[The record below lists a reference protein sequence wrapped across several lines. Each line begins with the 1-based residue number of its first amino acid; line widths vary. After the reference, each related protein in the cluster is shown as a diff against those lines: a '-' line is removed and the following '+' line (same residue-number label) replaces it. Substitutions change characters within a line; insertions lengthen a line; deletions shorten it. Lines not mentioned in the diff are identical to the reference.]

1 MASEPTISTRSR
13 SSAGGGDDTPS
24 GSARKNAW
32 RRANA
37 ATSRCSSRG
46 TVFCGKR
53 SGDEFG
59 DAAAQFWSMLS
70 GSAGAATHRSPMK
83 ASKERWIIVTTSRT
97 SSLAPFRSL
106 SISTRPSCCRL
117 SSSSF
122 SFIDTRMPRPICRY
136 QLTTTFR

>member
-53 SGDEFG
+53 SGYKFG

-70 GSAGAATHRSPMK
+70 GSAPAL
-83 ASKERWIIVTTSRT
+83 ERDTN
-97 SSLAPFRSL
+97 AKL
-106 SISTRPSCCRL
+106 STGNAFL
-117 SSSSF
+117 K
-122 SFIDTRMPRPICRY
+122 
-136 QLTTTFR
+136 